1 MLIRHLAMAYKAFI
15 TTSIVLSAAFSLTS
29 AANCNTAQFRKDGDP
44 SGQKISDALRGT
56 NGATTLNSVC
66 NGGFPPGSDTIATF
80 NTGSLIYNIT
90 RTDPNKPIE

>member
-1 MLIRHLAMAYKAFI
+1 MLTRHLAMAYKTLV
-15 TTSIVLSAAFSLTS
+15 TTSIVLSATFSLTS

-56 NGATTLNSVC
+56 NGATLNSVC

-90 RTDPNKPIE
+90 RADPNKPIE